1 MKAEQ
6 LMEKADV
13 TFASQNGCM
22 HACGHDMHTSML
34 LGTARILKQHEDEI
48 EGTIK
53 LMFQPAEEIF
63 EGSRDMINTG
73 P

>member
-22 HACGHDMHTSML
+22 HA
-34 LGTARILKQHEDEI
+34 GTAANVIPDTVVM
-48 EGTIK
+48 G
-53 LMFQPAEEIF
+53 
-63 EGSRDMINTG
+63 GSIR
-73 P
+73 